1 MFQYLS
7 ELPSQVP
14 LYIVA
19 SLLVFTPIVFIHEL
33 GHFLV
38 ARWCGIKVDTFSI
51 GFGKELFGFNDR
63 RGTRWRISAVP
74 LGGYVKFTGDENA
87 ASVPDQDAL
96 DAIPEEDR
104 EGLFYFAALWKR
116 VSVVLAGPIANFILA
131 IAIIA
136 TLLGTVGRTEL
147 APIVMDV
154 IENMPA
160 EKAGIKAGDR
170 IVSING
176 REMETFTDI
185 RRVVTLSTGNQLE
198 IVVERDGEMVALIA
212 VPERQETPDGLGGTQ
227 RTGML
232 GITGGG
238 PGSEFIRREFSPGE
252 AVIEAVEETGAIIE
266 GTLKYIGRIFV
277 GRESADQLSG
287 PIGIVQMSKDV
298 AERGGGLSL
307 AQLAAILSVS
317 IGLLNLFPI
326 PMLDGGH
333 LVFYAYEA
341 IARRPLNAKT
351 QEIAFR
357 FGFAVIIILFMFV
370 TFNDIVKQTGT

>member
-1 MFQYLS
+1 MFQFLS
-7 ELPSQVP
+7 ELPSHIP
-14 LYIVA
+14 LYVVA

-51 GFGKELFGFNDR
+51 GFGRELFGFDDR
-63 RGTRWRISAVP
+63 RGTRWRLSAVP

-87 ASVPDQDAL
+87 ASVPDQETL
-96 DAIPEEDR
+96 DSIPEEER
-104 EGLFYFAALWKR
+104 EGLFYFAPLWKR
-116 VSVVLAGPIANFILA
+116 SSVVLAGPIANFILA
-131 IAIIA
+131 IVIIA
-136 TLLGTVGRTEL
+136 TLLATVGRPEL
-147 APIVMDV
+147 APVVMEV
-154 IENMPA
+154 QENSPA
-160 EKAGIKAGDR
+160 ERAGIRDGDR
-170 IVSING
+170 ILTING
-176 REMETFTDI
+176 RQMDTFTDI
-185 RRVVTLSTGNQLE
+185 RRVVTLATGDELD
-198 IVVERDGEMVALIA
+198 IVVERNGEQLSLVAI
-212 VPERQETPDGLGGTQ
+212 PERRETPDGLGGTQ

-232 GITGGG
+232 GIVGGG
-238 PGSEFIRREFSPGE
+238 PGSEFIFREFGVGE
-252 AVIEAVEETGAIIE
+252 AVVEAVEETGAIIE

-287 PIGIVQMSKDV
+287 PLGIIKISGDV
-298 AERGGGLSL
+298 ADRGGGLSL

-341 IARRPLNAKT
+341 VARRPLGAKT

-357 FGFAVIIILFMFV
+357 FGFAIIILLFVFV

>member
-7 ELPSQVP
+7 ELQSHVP

-51 GFGKELFGFNDR
+51 GFGKELIGFNDR
-63 RGTRWRISAVP
+63 HGTRWRVSAIP

-87 ASVPDQDAL
+87 ASVPDQETL
-96 DAIPEEDR
+96 DAIPEKER
-104 EGLFYFAALWKR
+104 EGLFHFAALWKR
-116 VSVVLAGPIANFILA
+116 VCVVIAGPVANFILA

-136 TLLGTVGRTEL
+136 TLLATLGRTEL
-147 APIVMDV
+147 APVVMGV
-154 IENMPA
+154 IEGMPA
-160 EKAGIKAGDR
+160 ESAGIEVGDR

-176 REMETFTDI
+176 RQIEKFNDI
-185 RRVVTLSTGNQLE
+185 RRVVTLSTGTQLN
-198 IVVERDGEMVALIA
+198 IVIERGGETISLVA
-212 VPERQETPDGLGGTQ
+212 VPERKETPDGLGGTQ

-238 PGSEFIRREFSPGE
+238 EGSEQIRREFTPWE
-252 AVIEAVEETGAIIE
+252 AVVEGVKETGAIIE

-277 GRESADQLSG
+277 GRESVDQLSG
-287 PIGIVQMSKDV
+287 PVGIVQMSKDV

-333 LVFYAYEA
+333 LMFYAYEA

-357 FGFAVIIILFMFV
+357 FGFAVIILLFMFV
-370 TFNDIVKQTGT
+370 TFNDIVKQMAS

>member
-19 SLLVFTPIVFIHEL
+19 ALLVFTPIVFIHEL

-38 ARWCGIKVDTFSI
+38 ARWCGISVDTFSI

-63 RGTRWRISAVP
+63 RGTRWRLSAVP

-87 ASVPDQDAL
+87 ASVPDQETL
-96 DAIPEEDR
+96 DSIPEQDR
-104 EGLFYFAALWKR
+104 EGLFYFSPLWKR
-116 VSVVLAGPIANFILA
+116 SAVVLAGPIANFILA

-136 TLLGTVGRTEL
+136 SLLAVVGRPEL
-147 APIVMDV
+147 APVVMEV
-154 IENMPA
+154 QENSPA
-160 EKAGIKAGDR
+160 ERAGIQGGDR
-170 IVSING
+170 ILSING
-176 REMETFTDI
+176 RQMDTFTDI
-185 RRVVTLSTGNQLE
+185 RRVVTLATGDQLD
-198 IVVERDGEMVALIA
+198 IVVDRNGERVSLIA
-212 VPERQETPDGLGGTQ
+212 IPERRETPDGLGGTQ

-238 PGSEFIRREFSPGE
+238 PGSEYIFRNFGVGE
-252 AVIEAVEETGAIIE
+252 AMLEAVEETGAIIE

-287 PIGIVQMSKDV
+287 PIGIIKISGDV
-298 AERGGGLSL
+298 ADRGGGLSL

-333 LVFYAYEA
+333 LIFYAYEA
-341 IARRPLNAKT
+341 VARRPLAAKT

-357 FGFAVIIILFMFV
+357 FGFAVIILLFMFV